1 MTTDHNERT
10 TAQQY
15 KFLVGKDRQ
24 DGGTIREQNLKQ
36 KVAETFPQSG
46 ANIQETDGV
55 WKGRVESGA
64 YEITHIDFSGDF
76 SREQAREVREK
87 FEREFDQVMVLTTVD
102 EVETV

>member
-1 MTTDHNERT
+1 MTTDHDTRT
-10 TAQQY
+10 TRKY

-46 ANIQETDGV
+46 ANIQETGGI
-55 WKGRVESGA
+55 WKGCVESGA
-64 YEITHIDFSGDF
+64 YEIKHIDLSGDF

-87 FEREFDQVMVLTTVD
+87 FEREFGQEMVLATVD